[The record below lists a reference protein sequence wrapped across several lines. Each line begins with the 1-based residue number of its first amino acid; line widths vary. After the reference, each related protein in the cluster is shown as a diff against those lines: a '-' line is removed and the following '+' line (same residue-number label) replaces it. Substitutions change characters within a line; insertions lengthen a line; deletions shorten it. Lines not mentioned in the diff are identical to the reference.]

1 MTQTVYH
8 FDDFTLNLAQRQ
20 LRRGERVLDI
30 NARYL
35 DALALLVQESGGLV
49 SKERF
54 LAEVWQGIPVTDE
67 ALTQCIK
74 TLRKALGDV
83 AGSPR
88 FIETVPKHGYRFIAS
103 VQTQPTPMAAPVPG
117 GQGAASPPPRVLPA
131 ATLIPLAAG
140 ILGGALAGVL
150 GGLAYGFVAA
160 SQSQEAGALSV
171 LVVMLCLSLLVAVP
185 GAAGV
190 VGGFVLARRLAP
202 AARGWPLF
210 GAACG
215 GLLVGALGKLIGVD
229 TLHLLFGQAPGD
241 ITGAFEGLLIGLAV
255 GAAILVVER
264 APGQSSL
271 SRSVALAALLCAAVG
286 LLLAVLGR
294 PLLGGSLELLARS
307 FPSSRLQLDALGALF
322 GEQDFGPRSQLLAAA
337 VEAGLFGSCI
347 ASAMQLARRA
357 AANA

>member
-8 FDDFTLNLAQRQ
+8 FDDFTLNIAQRQ
-20 LRRGERVLDI
+20 LRRGEHVLEL

-35 DALALLVQESGGLV
+35 DALALLVREGGQLV

-54 LAEVWQGIPVTDE
+54 LAQVWQGIPVTDE

-74 TLRKALGDV
+74 TLRKTLGDL

-88 FIETVPKHGYRFIAS
+88 FIETVPKHGYRFIAA
-103 VQTQPTPMAAPVPG
+103 VQAQPATADH
-117 GQGAASPPPRVLPA
+117 GQGAAQPA
-131 ATLIPLAAG
+131 PVTASNGVLIPLAAG
-140 ILGGALAGVL
+140 ILGGAVAGML

-160 SQSQEAGALSV
+160 SQQQEAGALSV
-171 LVVMLCLSLLVAVP
+171 LLVMLCLSLLVAVP

-202 AARGWPLF
+202 TARGWPLL
-210 GAACG
+210 GAAFG
-215 GLLVGALGKLIGVD
+215 GMLVGALGKLIGVD
-229 TLHLLFGQAPGD
+229 AFALLFGRAPGD
-241 ITGAFEGLLIGLAV
+241 ITGAFEGLLLGFAV
-255 GAAILVVER
+255 GAAIWLLER
-264 APGQSSL
+264 GDGHALQA
-271 SRSVALAALLCAAVG
+271 RRVAVAGLLCAAVG

-294 PLLGGSLELLARS
+294 PLLGGSLELLAQS
-307 FPSSRLQLDALGALF
+307 FPSSRLQLDALGALV
-322 GEQDFGPRSQLLAAA
+322 GEPGFGPRSQFLTAA

-357 AANA
+357 AGNA

>member
-8 FDDFTLNLAQRQ
+8 FDDFSLDLAQRQ
-20 LRRGERVLDI
+20 LRRGQQVLEL

-35 DALALLVQESGGLV
+35 DALALLVQQNGHLV

-54 LAEVWQGIPVTDE
+54 LTQVWQGIPVTDE

-74 TLRKALGDV
+74 TLRKALGDA

-103 VQTQPTPMAAPVPG
+103 VQTRQAPEPADGGRGNALAVRVDPPG
-117 GQGAASPPPRVLPA
+117 A
-131 ATLIPLAAG
+131 LIPLAAG

-160 SQSQEAGALSV
+160 SQSLEAGALSV
-171 LVVMLCLSLLVAVP
+171 LLVMLCLSLLVAVP

-190 VGGFVLARRLAP
+190 VGGFVLLRRLAP
-202 AARGWPLF
+202 QARGWPVA
-210 GAACG
+210 GAALG
-215 GLLVGALGKLIGVD
+215 GMLVGALGKLIGVD
-229 TLHLLFGQAPGD
+229 TFALLFGRAPGD
-241 ITGAFEGLLIGLAV
+241 ITGALEGLFIGLAV
-255 GAAILVVER
+255 GVAILLVER
-264 APGQSSL
+264 ADGRGPLPRQ
-271 SRSVALAALLCAAVG
+271 VALAGLLCACMG
-286 LLLAVLGR
+286 LLLAALGL
-294 PLLGGSLELLARS
+294 PLLGGSLELLAQN
-307 FPSSRLQLDALGALF
+307 FPASRLQLDALGGLF
-322 GEQDFGPRSQLLAAA
+322 GEQGFGPRSQHLAAA

>member
-8 FDDFTLNLAQRQ
+8 FDDFTLNIAQRQ
-20 LRRGERVLDI
+20 LCRGESVLDI

-35 DALALLVQESGGLV
+35 DALALLVQEAGGLV

-88 FIETVPKHGYRFIAS
+88 FIETVPKHGYRFIAR
-103 VQTQPTPMAAPVPG
+103 VQTLPAPALPAALG
-117 GQGAASPPPRVLPA
+117 RQGAASLPRRDLPDA
-131 ATLIPLAAG
+131 ALIALAAG
-140 ILGGALAGVL
+140 ILGGAVAGVL

-171 LVVMLCLSLLVAVP
+171 LLVMLCLSLLVAVP

-210 GAACG
+210 GAASG
-215 GLLVGALGKLIGVD
+215 GLLVGAVGKLTGVD
-229 TLHLLFGQAPGD
+229 ALHLLFGRAPGD

-264 APGQSSL
+264 APGQGAQ
-271 SRSVALAALLCAAVG
+271 SRRVLLAGLLCAAVG
-286 LLLAVLGR
+286 LLLAALGH
-294 PLLGGSLELLARS
+294 PLLGGSLELLAQT

-322 GEQDFGPRSQLLAAA
+322 GEPGFGPRSQLLAAA

-357 AANA
+357 AANG